1 MIKQNRILRVLE
13 GMKEAGM
20 GQLLLTD
27 PMAIFYL
34 TGKMLEPH
42 ERMYGLYLKADGD
55 HKMIMNDLFPA
66 EEDLGIDCIWYND
79 TEDSMEKLAHSVD
92 TGAVMGVDK
101 NMAARFLLRL
111 MELCPGMKVVNGSF
125 VIDAVRQRKDEEEA
139 QKMRA
144 VSAINDQVVKKLWEA
159 AGSGKSEL
167 ELAEYC
173 VQLQKAYGCED
184 VSFEPIVAFG
194 ANGAD
199 PHHGNDQTVGKRGDS
214 VVLDIGG
221 KKDSYCSDMTRT
233 VFLGE
238 VSEEARKVYE
248 IVLEANKRGIRAAKP
263 GARFCD
269 VDHAARDYITE
280 MGYGEYFTHRT
291 GHGIGLECHEAGDVS
306 AVNENI
312 LKPGMCF
319 SVEPG
324 IYLPGKFG
332 IRIED
337 LVMITED
344 GCEVLN
350 HQDKELTIVPIRE

>member
-1 MIKQNRILRVLE
+1 MKETRIQRVLE

-42 ERMYGLYLKADGD
+42 ERMYGLYLSVDGN
-55 HKMIMNDLFPA
+55 HKIILNDLFPG
-66 EEDLGIDCIWYND
+66 DDVQGLDIIWYND
-79 TEDSMEKLAHSVD
+79 TEDSMEKLAKAVD
-92 TGAVMGVDK
+92 AGAVMGVDK

-111 MELCPGMKVVNGSF
+111 MELCPGMKFVNGSW
-125 VIDAVRQRKDEEEA
+125 VIDAVRQIKDEEEA
-139 QKMRA
+139 EKMRT
-144 VSAINDQVVKKLWEA
+144 VSAINDIVVKKLWEA
-159 AGSGKSEL
+159 VGSGKTEL
-167 ELAEYC
+167 ELAAYC
-173 VQLQKAYGCED
+173 VQLQKEYGCED

-194 ANGAD
+194 PNGAD
-199 PHHGNDQTVGKRGDS
+199 PHHGNDNTIGKRGDS

-238 VSEEARKVYE
+238 VSDEARKVYE

-269 VDHAARDYITE
+269 VDNAARDYIKE

-306 AVNENI
+306 AVNEAI

-324 IYLPGKFG
+324 VYLPGKFG
-332 IRIED
+332 VRIED
-337 LVMITED
+337 VVMITED

-350 HQDKELTIVPIRE
+350 HQDKELTIVPIKD

>member
-1 MIKQNRILRVLE
+1 MRQERIKRVLE
-13 GMKEAGM
+13 GMKEAGV

-27 PMAIFYL
+27 PMAIYYL
-34 TGKMLEPH
+34 TDKWLVPG
-42 ERMYGLYLKADGD
+42 ERMYGLYLHADGTRRLVL
-55 HKMIMNDLFPA
+55 NELFPVNG
-66 EEDLGIDCIWYND
+66 DIGIDILWYND
-79 TEDSMEKLAHSVD
+79 TQDSMELLAPLLD
-92 TGAVMGVDK
+92 PKETLGVDK
-101 NMAARFLLRL
+101 NMTARFLLRL
-111 MELCPGMKVVNGSF
+111 MELFEGGRVVNGSSI
-125 VIDAVRQRKDEEEA
+125 VDKVRQIKDEEEIRR
-139 QKMRA
+139 MREVSLLNDA
-144 VSAINDQVVKKLWEA
+144 VMEELYTYAVQ
-159 AGSGKSEL
+159 GKTEE
-167 ELAEYC
+167 ELADIC
-173 VQLQKAYGCED
+173 TGLQLKHSCET
-184 VSFEPIVAFG
+184 VSFEPIIAYG

-199 PHHGNDQTVGKRGDS
+199 PHHANDGSLGKPGDS

-221 KKDSYCSDMTRT
+221 RKDSYCSDMTRT

-248 IVLEANKRGIRAAKP
+248 IVKEANLRGIAAAKP

-269 VDHAARDYITE
+269 VDNAARTYIEE
-280 MGYGEYFTHRT
+280 MGYGPYFTHRT

-306 AVNENI
+306 SVNTDV

-332 IRIED
+332 VRIED

-350 HQDKELTIVPIRE
+350 HLSKDLKVLPLE

>member
-1 MIKQNRILRVLE
+1 MKLNRINRVLE

-34 TGKMLEPH
+34 TDKMLEPH
-42 ERMYGLYLKADGD
+42 ERMYGLYLSVKGD
-55 HKMIMNDLFPA
+55 HKFILNDLFPGDDV
-66 EEDLGIDCIWYND
+66 EGIDILWYND
-79 TEDSMEKLAHSVD
+79 TEDSMGKLSQFTAPES
-92 TGAVMGVDK
+92 VMGVDK

-111 MELCPGMKVVNGSF
+111 MELCPDMKFVNGSF
-125 VIDAVRQRKDEEEA
+125 VIDLVRQIKDEEEA

-144 VSAINDQVVKKLWEA
+144 VSAINDIVVKKLWEEV
-159 AGSGKSEL
+159 GSGKTEL

-173 VQLQKAYGCED
+173 VQLQKEYGCED

-194 ANGAD
+194 PNGAD
-199 PHHGNDQTVGKRGDS
+199 PHHGNDGTVGKRGDS

-238 VSEEARKVYE
+238 ASEEAIKVYN

-269 VDHAARDYITE
+269 VDNAARDYIKE

-306 AVNENI
+306 AVNEAI

-332 IRIED
+332 VRIED

-350 HQDKELTIVPIRE
+350 HQDKELTIVPIKD